1 MSTKP
6 KLKTFNVQIKATI
19 DFNVEIKAASLAD
32 ALTEANATKPYE
44 FLPDVDGGYH
54 DYEIEITGIWK

>member
-6 KLKTFNVQIKATI
+6 KLKTFNVMIKATI
-19 DFNVEIKAASLAD
+19 DFNVELKADSLID
-32 ALTEANATKPYE
+32 ALTLANATKHYD
-44 FLPDVDGGYH
+44 FLPEIAGGYN